1 MAAADVIGTPAA
13 SGPGTP
19 HSTDAG
25 PRGLRL
31 LRRTFPRVR
40 LLRIAVT
47 AVVLVAVAWFF
58 LYLGQIRV
66 YNLTVAQVV
75 FGPITQGFTVTLEL
89 IAIVIPIGFTMG
101 FLMGWAR
108 TTQSP
113 LLRGIGAVY
122 VDFFRSMP
130 PLALILFAFLL
141 TLIPLHQ
148 IAVSP
153 SLQKQIPQLLGAIAL
168 ALHSGAYQA
177 EIFRAG
183 ILSVP
188 TGQHEAADA
197 IGLTRWQAM
206 FRVVFPQAVRVSLP
220 PLGNEFSSVIKD
232 TSLLSAIGVFDLSGI
247 GQTIIFQTSYA
258 YRYPVY
264 LTALIIWFE
273 IAILYFIIT
282 FALNRVVRGVE
293 NRYKVPGLEAAQG

>member
-1 MAAADVIGTPAA
+1 M
-13 SGPGTP
+13 
-19 HSTDAG
+19 
-25 PRGLRL
+25 
-31 LRRTFPRVR
+31 
-40 LLRIAVT
+40 RIAV
-47 AVVLVAVAWFF
+47 AVVVLVAVAWF
-58 LYLGQIRV
+58 LIYLGEIRV
-66 YNLTVAQVV
+66 YSLTVARVV
-75 FGPITQGFTVTLEL
+75 IDPIMQGFWTTLEL
-89 IAIVIPIGFTMG
+89 VAIVIPIGFTMG

-108 TTQSP
+108 TTQSSI
-113 LLRGIGAVY
+113 LRGVGAVY

-130 PLALILFAFLL
+130 PLALILFSFLIS
-141 TLIPLHQ
+141 LIPLHQ
-148 IAVSP
+148 LNVSP
-153 SLQKQIPQLLGAIAL
+153 ALQKQIPQLLGAISL

-197 IGLTRWQAM
+197 IGLTRWQSM

-247 GQTIIFQTSYA
+247 GQTIIFQTAYS

-264 LTALIIWFE
+264 LTALIVWIE
-273 IAILYFIIT
+273 IAILYFVIT
-282 FALNRVVRGVE
+282 FILNRVVRGVE
-293 NRYKVPGLEAAQG
+293 NHYKVPGLEAAQA